1 MPYKTLAF
9 SKIEGRH
16 GTYALIDKGEN
27 RDRKIRKPR
36 PSIPVSY
43 THLDV
48 YKRQSEDSDLVA
60 TENNYAAKENE
71 LQQQIDNIES
81 THPGYDEYRYDLDSI
96 GHNPHELAS
105 YLTAL

>member
-1 MPYKTLAF
+1 MVLF
-9 SKIEGRH
+9 SEDHIQETKRRGRIEVICGSMFSGLMNGIL
-16 GTYALIDKGEN
+16 GT
-27 RDRKIRKPR
+27 
-36 PSIPVSY
+36 SY
-43 THLDV
+43 T
-48 YKRQSEDSDLVA
+48 SEDSDLVA

-105 YLTAL
+105 YLLSLIHI